1 MKKIFFLTAIMI
13 CIITIGCN
21 KDDVDTAASKKDLLT
36 AGSWKLTAVVSDDD
50 GDGTYETNDFI
61 NFLDCFTDNYYIFK
75 TNGELE
81 MNEGTTKCDPADP
94 QTDIGSWELTNNE
107 TTLIIGNIDT
117 YLIEDLNTST
127 MKLKQTFSGNRSS
140 IVTFSKR

>member
-1 MKKIFFLTAIMI
+1 M

-21 KDDVDTAASKKDLLT
+21 KNDDDTAFSKKDLLT

-61 NFLDCFTDNYYIFK
+61 NFSGCFTDNYYIFK
-75 TNGELE
+75 PTGELE
-81 MNEGTTKCDPADP
+81 VNEGGTKCDPADP
-94 QTDIGSWELTNNE
+94 QTDIGSWQLSNNE

-140 IVTFSKR
+140 VVTFSKR